1 MVILKSPEEIKY
13 IRESCKVATRSLKK
27 VLENIKEG
35 ITTLELDK
43 IAEYYI
49 LKYGAKP
56 AFKDYGIEGN
66 KFQHSI
72 CVSINEEVV
81 HGIPGKRR
89 LKEGDIVSVD
99 IGTNLQ
105 GYFGDTAAT
114 VPVGKIDSKVKK
126 LLEVTK
132 KSLFKGIEKA
142 QPGNRLGDISFAIQE
157 VVEEANFSVVREYV
171 GHGVGCFLH
180 EEPQIPNYGIPHT
193 GIILEEG
200 MVLALEPMVNMGDYK
215 TEICSNSWT
224 VITKDRSWSAHF
236 EHTIA
241 ITASGNE
248 ILTVLLNK

>member
-13 IRESCKVATRSLKK
+13 IKESCKVATRALQK

-49 LKYGAKP
+49 IKCGAKP
-56 AFKDYGIEGN
+56 AFKGYGIEGN

-89 LKEGDIVSVD
+89 LKEGDIVSID

-142 QPGNRLGDISFAIQE
+142 EPGNRLGDISFAIQE

-171 GHGVGCFLH
+171 GHGVGCYLH

-200 MVLALEPMVNMGDYK
+200 MVLALEPMVNMGGYK
-215 TEICSNSWT
+215 TKICSNGWT
-224 VITKDRSWSAHF
+224 VITEDRSRSAHF

-248 ILTVLLNK
+248 ILTVLLNE

>member
-13 IRESCKVATRSLKK
+13 IRESCKVATRALKK
-27 VLENIKEG
+27 VLENVKVG
-35 ITTLELDK
+35 ITTLELDE
-43 IAEYYI
+43 IAERYVI
-49 LKYGAKP
+49 KYGAKP
-56 AFKDYGIEGN
+56 AFKGYGIEGN

-89 LKEGDIVSVD
+89 LKEGDIVSID

-142 QPGNRLGDISFAIQE
+142 KPGNRLGDISFAIQE

-171 GHGVGCFLH
+171 GHGVGCYLH

-200 MVLALEPMVNMGDYK
+200 MILALEPMVNMGDHK
-215 TEICSNSWT
+215 TEICSNGWT
-224 VITKDRSWSAHF
+224 VVTEDRSWSAHF

-248 ILTVLLNK
+248 ILTIPFK

>member
-1 MVILKSPEEIKY
+1 VVILKSPEEIKS
-13 IRESCKVATRSLKK
+13 IRESCKVATRALKK

-49 LKYGAKP
+49 TKYGAKP
-56 AFKDYGIEGN
+56 AFKGYGIEGN

-89 LKEGDIVSVD
+89 LKEGDIVSID

-126 LLEVTK
+126 LLDVTK

-142 QPGNRLGDISFAIQE
+142 KPGNRLGDISFAIQK

-171 GHGVGCFLH
+171 GHGVGCYLH

-200 MVLALEPMVNMGDYK
+200 MVLALEPMVNMGGYK
-215 TEICSNSWT
+215 TEICSNGWT
-224 VITKDRSWSAHF
+224 VVTEDRSWSAHF

-241 ITASGNE
+241 ITAFDNE
-248 ILTVLLNK
+248 ILTILFK

>member
-13 IRESCKVATRSLKK
+13 IRESCKVAARALKK
-27 VLENIKEG
+27 VLDNVKEG

-43 IAEYYI
+43 IAEYYVM
-49 LKYGAKP
+49 KHGAKP
-56 AFKDYGIEGN
+56 AFKGYGIEGN

-89 LKEGDIVSVD
+89 LKEGDIVSID

-114 VPVGKIDSKVKK
+114 VPVGKIDLKAKK

-142 QPGNRLGDISFAIQE
+142 KPGNRLGDISFAIQE

-171 GHGVGCFLH
+171 GHGVGCYLH
-180 EEPQIPNYGIPHT
+180 EEPQIPNYGIPYT
-193 GIILEEG
+193 GIMLEEG
-200 MVLALEPMVNMGDYK
+200 MVLALEPMVNMGGYK
-215 TEICSNSWT
+215 TEICSNGWT
-224 VITKDRSWSAHF
+224 VVTEDRSWSAHF

-248 ILTVLLNK
+248 ILTIPFK

>member
-1 MVILKSPEEIKY
+1 VVILKSPEEIKY

-56 AFKDYGIEGN
+56 AFKGYGIEGN

-114 VPVGKIDSKVKK
+114 FPVGKIDSKVKK

-142 QPGNRLGDISFAIQE
+142 KPGNRLGDISFAIQE

-171 GHGVGCFLH
+171 GHGVGCYLH

-200 MVLALEPMVNMGDYK
+200 MVLALEPMVNMGGYK
-215 TEICSNSWT
+215 TEICSNGWT
-224 VITKDRSWSAHF
+224 VITEDRSRSAHF